1 VVVTKTLV
9 PKPEA
14 PSLDKEA
21 RRKERRTWVRGVGWV
36 KNDVGGSAAAATK
49 TEAAVPETE
58 VPSLDKEA
66 RRMARRTSVRKN
78 DVGGSAAA
86 VTKTEVPSLGEEV
99 VSDGEGRKKTGRR
112 SKFVGVRWHKAA
124 GTWAAYLTPAQT
136 GIRACSPFVAPPPV
150 PVASICLR
158 QTTTACLVTHGAGRK
173 SESANTHLPPPL
185 GVVAERGC
193 TPPARGVHP
202 REHLT
207 SYRCKL
213 TAPLFFFF
221 APLADSLYLSLSHAH
236 GAGRSDTRLVGF
248 FKEEEAAARAH
259 DRAALACV
267 GEEAR
272 TNYTGYDLRAIH
284 SDLHGETRLVRGT
297 ASLPYECD
305 YEEGVPAQW
314 EGSASPEP

>member
-1 VVVTKTLV
+1 
-9 PKPEA
+9 
-14 PSLDKEA
+14 
-21 RRKERRTWVRGVGWV
+21 
-36 KNDVGGSAAAATK
+36 
-49 TEAAVPETE
+49 
-58 VPSLDKEA
+58 
-66 RRMARRTSVRKN
+66 M
-78 DVGGSAAA
+78 
-86 VTKTEVPSLGEEV
+86 
-99 VSDGEGRKKTGRR
+99 
-112 SKFVGVRWHKAA
+112 
-124 GTWAAYLTPAQT
+124 
-136 GIRACSPFVAPPPV
+136 
-150 PVASICLR
+150 
-158 QTTTACLVTHGAGRK
+158 
-173 SESANTHLPPPL
+173 
-185 GVVAERGC
+185 AERGC